1 MNTQI
6 SGDLWLV
13 IPIGP
18 RIGYIDKVISNSLLD
33 RSKIIIVKDKET
45 RMIEKAINIE
55 RPKILNIQMW
65 WQIGIEFVEK
75 KGGRYVAILSDDIE
89 LLPGQLQ
96 TMHQELINNKVAM
109 ISSKVS
115 GKYGWGHAFII
126 DLASG
131 IRPDCRFTWYFGDY
145 DLKYQAKR
153 HGGFMFGSQEIVHLE
168 AGNLT
173 QESPDL
179 LEVIIQDR
187 KLFGRKYPF
196 KWTMVRI
203 YSIFRISWDRMHGII
218 KKRIRKL

>member
-1 MNTQI
+1 M
-6 SGDLWLV
+6 SCDLWLV

-18 RIGYIDKVISNSLLD
+18 RIRYIDAVISNSLLD
-33 RSKIIIVKDKET
+33 PSKIVIVKDKQT
-45 RMIEKAINIE
+45 RIIDKAVNIE
-55 RPKILNIQMW
+55 RPNILNIQVW

-109 ISSKVS
+109 ISSKIS

-131 IRPDCRFTWYFGDY
+131 IRPDSRFTWYFGDY

-179 LEVIIQDR
+179 REVIIHDR

-196 KWTMVRI
+196 KWTMVRA
-203 YSIFRISWDRMHGII
+203 YSRSRVALTWMVDML
-218 KKRIRKL
+218 KERIRK